1 MQEPSGFMQYRQSA
15 LTNWDTSHSPKVAYA
30 YLWRPGQF
38 PRKSLRGANGKSVL
52 RQLSWSRAA
61 GLGNPEVE
69 PVFSTHPV
77 RRAQSVVD

>member
-38 PRKSLRGANGKSVL
+38 PRKSLRIAK
-52 RQLSWSRAA
+52 R
-61 GLGNPEVE
+61 EVGPAPAFLE
-69 PVFSTHPV
+69 
-77 RRAQSVVD
+77 